1 MLAVARTAQAVVAR
15 LAGAM
20 VEVMAMA
27 DATAATPVLAL
38 REMAAWVAARW
49 EAKKVTAARPALI
62 ELSRRIRCRRRHF
75 RGRSRLP

>member
-1 MLAVARTAQAVVAR
+1 MLAAAWTAQAVVAR

-20 VEVMAMA
+20 AGVMAMA
-27 DATAATPVLAL
+27 GATAATPVLAL

-62 ELSRRIRCRRRHF
+62 EQNHRIRCRHRHF